1 MVRRSDSRNRHFA
14 AVSCLVL
21 VPWGL
26 AAAALA
32 GEPKPPAVTD
42 AVPGLKRT
50 FLQKTDVPGTSY
62 EATVLRLELAPN
74 FEIGRHTHP
83 GPEISYLLEGDVTYM
98 VDGQPPV
105 QVSSGGSISFPMG
118 SIHAAK
124 VGPKGAVMVNTYVL
138 EKGQPLLTKL
148 PPQP

>member
-1 MVRRSDSRNRHFA
+1 MVRRSDSRDRLVA
-14 AVSCLVL
+14 VVSCLAL

-32 GEPKPPAVTD
+32 DEPKPPAVTE
-42 AVPGLKRT
+42 AAPGLKRII
-50 FLQKTDVPGTSY
+50 LQKTDVPGTSY

-83 GPEISYLLEGDVTYM
+83 GPEISYLLEGDVTYI
-98 VDGQPPV
+98 VDSQPPV

-118 SIHAAK
+118 TIHAAK

>member
-1 MVRRSDSRNRHFA
+1 MMRRSGSRNRLFA
-14 AVSCLVL
+14 VVSWLVL
-21 VPWGL
+21 LPCGL
-26 AAAALA
+26 TAEALA
-32 GEPKPPAVTD
+32 DEPKPAAVTQ
-42 AVPGLKRT
+42 AAPGLKRT

-105 QVSSGGSISFPMG
+105 QLSSGGSISFPMG
-118 SIHAAK
+118 TVHAAK